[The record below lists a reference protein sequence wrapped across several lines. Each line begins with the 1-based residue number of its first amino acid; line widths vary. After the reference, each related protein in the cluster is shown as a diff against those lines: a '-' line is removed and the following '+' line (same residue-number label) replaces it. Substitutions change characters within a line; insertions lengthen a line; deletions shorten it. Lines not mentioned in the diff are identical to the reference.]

1 MGATA
6 RATMLHTAA
15 MPDFKFERTALIR
28 RPGAVIA
35 GIDEAGRGPW
45 AGPVVAAAVVFDI
58 AKAPQAL
65 CDAIDD
71 SKKLT
76 PAVRERLCAEILGC
90 PAVGVGIG
98 RAEVEEIDRLN
109 ILKATFLAM
118 ARAVEDIGR
127 PVDHAIIDG
136 NRAPPLPCTV
146 EMLVKGDSRSLSIA
160 AASIVAKVTRDRE
173 MRKLAAQFPGYGW
186 ETNAGYGTPEH
197 EAAVARLGVTPHHR
211 RSFAPVRARLDR
223 GA

>member
-1 MGATA
+1 
-6 RATMLHTAA
+6 

-58 AKAPQAL
+58 GKAPQAL
-65 CDAIDD
+65 CEAIDD
-71 SKKLT
+71 SKKLN
-76 PAVRERLCAEILGC
+76 PSVRERLCAELLAC
-90 PAVGVGIG
+90 PAASVGVG

-118 ARAVEDIGR
+118 GRALDDLKR
-127 PVDHAIIDG
+127 PVDHALIDG

-160 AASIVAKVTRDRE
+160 AASIVAKVTRDRL
-173 MRKLAAQFPGYGW
+173 MRELARQYPGYGW
-186 ETNAGYGTPEH
+186 DSNAGYGTPEH
-197 EAAVARLGVTPHHR
+197 QDAVTRLGVTPHHR
-211 RSFAPVRARLDR
+211 RSFAPVRARLAAEIADD
-223 GA
+223 